1 MSVTRLTGL
10 EPFPGPSNPVC
21 RKLGHLHRNGDK
33 SLMQQAHLD
42 WTHDARGSNPTAH
55 AEGPSRAV
63 PLPGNVVFASAE
75 QQAQLCTELLGAGA
89 LLVVVPSPSVS
100 HRGRLGEMIEEL
112 VEAELARQGA
122 PSPYLAAWSAMP
134 EDARARLSDQ
144 LFRARS
150 VGTTGIAIAL
160 STLSAIAEPSLT
172 PDDSATLQWLA
183 KTTEDAPLVLLI
195 DDADPNRLAYAA
207 PVPLG
212 TLLGHRASQPKLE
225 LSLSPPAMETQRAGV
240 VDAPLEAPTE
250 ATGTTEVALEVVT
263 EAATESRAPVAAHV
277 TPAPVAAAAEPRPKR
292 RRTMAD
298 ALREEREARHLEA
311 SAMVGDAWRGW
322 TAALTNAKGA
332 QSLATLEKLFAES
345 YVPLSNALAL
355 GLSDPRAMR
364 AYEEFRKSFERS
376 YTDAFATFGATNR
389 RPRLVMDAFDL
400 AMKNARATHARSA
413 HVLVVDSLRFDIGN
427 LVRDALTRETHGIAS
442 LLHETLVW
450 SALPTTSLRQLETL
464 ARGVDALRAPAEEE
478 PADALR
484 GRASDVVRRLR
495 IGSREIYKLD
505 VIPAMLEATH
515 DAVAAMPS
523 IASATAEAIARHI
536 STLPPRTL
544 LFVVGDHGFTIDRRG
559 AVSSGG
565 ASPEEVLVPA
575 TSWLVGEPQ

>member
-1 MSVTRLTGL
+1 
-10 EPFPGPSNPVC
+10 
-21 RKLGHLHRNGDK
+21 
-33 SLMQQAHLD
+33 MQQTHLA
-42 WTHDARGSNPTAH
+42 WTPDARGSNPTAH
-55 AEGPSRAV
+55 AEGSSRAV

-160 STLSAIAEPSLT
+160 NTLSAIAEPCLT

-195 DDADPNRLAYAA
+195 DDADPHRLAYAA

-212 TLLGHRASQPKLE
+212 SLLGGRTSEPKLE
-225 LSLSPPAMETQRAGV
+225 LSMPQAAIGAQEASVL
-240 VDAPLEAPTE
+240 DAPIQVASDSINAPEVTPEVTTDAAADPHAPALVHEA
-250 ATGTTEVALEVVT
+250 
-263 EAATESRAPVAAHV
+263 
-277 TPAPVAAAAEPRPKR
+277 PAPVAAAAEARPKR

-298 ALREEREARHLEA
+298 ALREEREARHQEA
-311 SAMVGDAWRGW
+311 AAMVGDAWRGW

-332 QSLATLEKLFAES
+332 QSLATLERLFTES
-345 YVPLSNALAL
+345 YVPLANALAM

-376 YTDAFATFGATNR
+376 YMDAFATFGATNR
-389 RPRLVMDAFDL
+389 RPRLVMDAFEF
-400 AMKNARATHARSA
+400 AMKNARAAHARSA
-413 HVLVVDSLRFDIGN
+413 HVLVVDSLRFDVGN
-427 LVRDALTRETHGIAS
+427 LVRDALAKETHGIAS
-442 LLHETLVW
+442 LLQETLVW

-464 ARGVDALRAPAEEE
+464 ARGVDALRAPAEED
-478 PADALR
+478 PTDALR
-484 GRASDVVRRLR
+484 GRASEVVRRLR

-505 VIPAMLEATH
+505 LIPAMLDATH
-515 DAVAAMPS
+515 DVVSAMPS

-575 TSWLVGEPQ
+575 MSWLVAEPQ